1 MTVYTPGVYVNEI
14 NTLTPSITNTST
26 AVPLFIGIT
35 KKQPNNYTQEAIFIT
50 NIFEFSEVFGGK
62 YAPEFSYNHTTK
74 DIIPDKQFYLY
85 TSLEMYFNNGG
96 APCYIISEDIY
107 DNIDHT
113 TTLDFSKGINKIAA
127 LDAVTLVLV
136 PDIHI
141 QTNDNTGI
149 SSPIHYA
156 NVTSNLINVCAGLE
170 TPNKFVI
177 LDYHQPN
184 SDRDT
189 MRNAIVPSDINDLK
203 YGALY
208 YPWLLNSSDYT
219 VSYGKL
225 LISAPSGSL
234 QEASLTTAIS
244 DINTL
249 ETIYGSFQTIS
260 SLNARLEDELGKS
273 ANKTHL
279 TSLMDFLYDII
290 NAVSDSNSLVD
301 SNIELA
307 RTNLKQNTVFTEN
320 VKKLYWFRENL
331 INADAS
337 SADLLLATTN
347 LNYDDDW
354 IDDTYNTNYSYS
366 NYSTLIADASN
377 LGYTPTV
384 PNPATSGSPTN
395 LEIIT
400 VVKSDLTS
408 GQYVNLNAIFS
419 GIARLFSTAQKRKEI
434 LEQQLFEDDS
444 MYASAREAVNQY
456 MKKVPSQGAIAGI
469 YCKNDRDR
477 GVWKSPANMAVQGI
491 EKPLFLVSNTEQ
503 DELNVDNDNGK
514 SINVIRKFSGRGS
527 LVWGA
532 RTLAGN
538 SNEWRYISVRR
549 FFCFAEDAIQKALHQ
564 FIFES
569 NNERTWVKMKGM
581 LISFL
586 AEQWRDGALV
596 GSKMDDAFFVNI
608 GRETT
613 SETEINNG
621 IINIQI
627 GMAVAK
633 PAEFIILNFAHK
645 VSIS

>member
-1 MTVYTPGVYVNEI
+1 MTVYTPGVYVNEV
-14 NTLTPSITNTST
+14 NTLAPSVTNTST

-35 KKQPNNYTQEAIFIT
+35 KKQPDNYTQEAIRIT
-50 NIFEFSEVFGGK
+50 SMFEFSEIFGGK
-62 YAPEFSYNHTTK
+62 YIPEFSYDHATNEV
-74 DIIPDKQFYLY
+74 IPDKQFYLY

-107 DNIDHT
+107 DTVNYT
-113 TTLDFSKGINKIAA
+113 STLNFSKGISKIAA
-127 LDAVTLVLV
+127 LDAVTIILV

-149 SSPIHYA
+149 SSPVNYA
-156 NVTSNLINVCAGLE
+156 NVTSNLINVCAALE
-170 TPNKFVI
+170 IPNKFVI
-177 LDYHQPN
+177 LDYHRPN
-184 SDRDT
+184 SDKDT
-189 MRNAIVPSDINDLK
+189 MRNAIVPSDNNDLK

-208 YPWLLNSSDYT
+208 YPWLVNSTDYT
-219 VSYGKL
+219 VSYDKL
-225 LISAPSGSL
+225 LMPAPSGSL
-234 QEASLTTAIS
+234 EETNFNTIIN
-244 DINTL
+244 DIDAL
-249 ETIYGSFQTIS
+249 ELNFGSFHSVS
-260 SLNARLEDELGKS
+260 SLNSRLKDEIDK
-273 ANKTHL
+273 ADNKTHL
-279 TSLMDFLYDII
+279 TSLMNYLYDLI
-290 NAVSDSNSLVD
+290 NAVNDTNALVD
-301 SNIELA
+301 STTELA

-331 INADAS
+331 INTS
-337 SADLLLATTN
+337 GADLLLANAN
-347 LNYDDDW
+347 LDYNENW
-354 IDDTYNTNYSYS
+354 IDDAYNTNYSDYS
-366 NYSTLIADASN
+366 ALILDAGN

-384 PNPATSGSPTN
+384 TNPATPGSPTN
-395 LEIIT
+395 EETII

-408 GQYVNLNAIFS
+408 GQYVDLNAIFS
-419 GIARLFSTAQKRKEI
+419 GIAGIFNAAQKRKEI
-434 LEQQLFEDDS
+434 LEQKLFENDS
-444 MYASAREAVNQY
+444 VYASAREAVNQY
-456 MKKVPSQGAIAGI
+456 MKKIPSQGAIAGI
-469 YCKNDRDR
+469 YCKNDKDR

-491 EKPLFLVSNTEQ
+491 EKPLFLVSNKEQ
-503 DELNVDNDNGK
+503 DGLNVDNDNGK

-564 FIFES
+564 FVFES